1 MNDNLATD
9 VQDFLITQGFEPEA
23 LDSRSGKP
31 PMGDDGRADPS
42 QADLFSFDWEN
53 EGRNY
58 GTVIILLNNN
68 GDMEVYYGDNLGRG
82 MDAQDKDA
90 WFRFLEQLK
99 HFAIK
104 NARMGFKIQDIGR
117 LKYSMQGMAAIKEGL
132 FEGYYGKKNVSYRDE
147 PKKVRLMIR
156 HSRDLEEGEA
166 RYRAIES
173 LYVETAD
180 GERFR
185 VPSRSLAHG
194 RMLARHASEG
204 GTPYDA
210 FGQHI
215 NEIMMEVRALGAFLR
230 ANRDR
235 ELAEDAGQLREAAAT
250 YYEDLKRRARSIMTQ
265 RGYRRARDE
274 FDPSQVRDSTVAT
287 EVIRDMFVQPQLD
300 RRVED
305 ALPILSKIAEIK
317 MKEANEF
324 ESWASTVTEGT
335 WALPDDPAA
344 KKKLQDLMSQTLEV
358 GADATNATEALY
370 DLVGDDELFDI
381 LADLA
386 QRDPNA
392 NIWDD
397 PDVQRRF
404 AEMGIPM
411 DQKVTEAQGKN
422 FELQAD
428 DGDHY
433 EDSADFFGKFEYDTF
448 DSEEESPDG
457 MEVRGYI
464 DGVNVMVW
472 RFDDASKTS
481 GYGNYSDAALDEQT
495 GVAESD
501 ISGLMA
507 ASRLNRSFIVR
518 ARTSEGATKRFRV
531 KAQSERVAR
540 EVFARHHA
548 QAEILDVQ
556 EEGEKVPENLDT
568 DGVMMTKQSNMSS
581 ESRETGLDLNRLLE
595 LARR

>member
-397 PDVQRRF
+397 AAVMQRLAQLGIDVPQQLDTP
-404 AEMGIPM
+404 AEPAAT
-411 DQKVTEAQGKN
+411 DQQ
-422 FELQAD
+422 
-428 DGDHY
+428 
-433 EDSADFFGKFEYDTF
+433 
-448 DSEEESPDG
+448 P
-457 MEVRGYI
+457 
-464 DGVNVMVW
+464 
-472 RFDDASKTS
+472 
-481 GYGNYSDAALDEQT
+481 